1 LWCFFYLLSARFFII
16 YTYSI
21 KVKDMPAK
29 TRIIIVS
36 LLILLGG
43 ALFAYCVLFYPIEI
57 ATPVQGG
64 SATVA
69 GLKAATVKD
78 ASTTASEQDKSSQ
91 TNQNR
96 SGGRSRPRAGA
107 T

>member
-1 LWCFFYLLSARFFII
+1 
-16 YTYSI
+16 
-21 KVKDMPAK
+21 MPAK

-43 ALFAYCVLFYPIEI
+43 VLFSYCLFFYPIEI

-64 SATVA
+64 SAAVT
-69 GLKAATVKD
+69 GLNVKD
-78 ASTTASEQDKSSQ
+78 ASTAASEQDKSSQ
-91 TNQNR
+91 TGK
-96 SGGRSRPRAGA
+96 SSSEGRSRPKAGA